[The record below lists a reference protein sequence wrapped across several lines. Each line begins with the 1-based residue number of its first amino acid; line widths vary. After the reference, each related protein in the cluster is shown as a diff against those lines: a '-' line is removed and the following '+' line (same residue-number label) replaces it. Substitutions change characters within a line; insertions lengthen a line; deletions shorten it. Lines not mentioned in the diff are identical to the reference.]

1 MSVKA
6 RNVLGGELADC
17 SERPLTG
24 FFRDGCC
31 NTSDQDRG
39 SHTVCVLTTAEFLAF
54 SSARGNDLS
63 TPVPEFEFPGL
74 KPGDRWCLCAAR
86 WQEAFAAGK
95 APRVVLQAT
104 HERALDDCHVW
115 RTRPSLTPRSRPLPP
130 TNPLYQTNS
139 PRGNYKGVDPD
150 DSEPELYLHDASPPL
165 KGGPETPHGTA
176 YDTAPLLRPSTR
188 PAGGSQA
195 PCAGSAVRG
204 ARSHR
209 CE

>member
-1 MSVKA
+1 MPQQVLDHPDVDALFQQVGGEAVPQGVHGHRLVEPGSRPNNFTPPCPDRQSGCYIADDGADDQAVEVAMSEKA

-54 SSARGNDLS
+54 SRARGNDLS

-104 HERALDDCHVW
+104 HQRALEDCQ
-115 RTRPSLTPRSRPLPP
+115 LE
-130 TNPLYQTNS
+130 
-139 PRGNYKGVDPD
+139 D
-150 DSEPELYLHDASPPL
+150 L
-165 KGGPETPHGTA
+165 KRHA
-176 YDTAPLLRPSTR
+176 LDLL
-188 PAGGSQA
+188 
-195 PCAGSAVRG
+195 
-204 ARSHR
+204 
-209 CE
+209 